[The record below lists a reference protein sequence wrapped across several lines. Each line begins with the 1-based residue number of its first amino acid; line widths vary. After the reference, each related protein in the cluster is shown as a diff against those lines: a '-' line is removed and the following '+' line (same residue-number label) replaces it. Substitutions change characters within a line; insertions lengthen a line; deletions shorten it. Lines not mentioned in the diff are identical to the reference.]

1 MSCYTCFDWFKK
13 LRLFV
18 NERNI
23 RIDVDLK
30 ASGAVVIGLFSL
42 NEPPLG
48 LFIFISDVLLNFEKN
63 RYIFQYHNKKS
74 LNLFI
79 RIGRYYLFCSF
90 EITSIRLY
98 TPFRNPLRGLHG
110 VNNLIEVISSWTEKK
125 LRTILNYLFFVNKEI
140 AHNWTQLSL
149 PHTMYIQWNL
159 SNPTHQWIRE
169 MCKIVQ
175 DVGILRFYFD

>member
-48 LFIFISDVLLNFEKN
+48 LFIFISDVLLYFEKN

-74 LNLFI
+74 LNLLI

-90 EITSIRLY
+90 EITSIRLC

-110 VNNLIEVISSWTEKK
+110 VNNLIEVISS
-125 LRTILNYLFFVNKEI
+125 
-140 AHNWTQLSL
+140 
-149 PHTMYIQWNL
+149 
-159 SNPTHQWIRE
+159 
-169 MCKIVQ
+169 
-175 DVGILRFYFD
+175 